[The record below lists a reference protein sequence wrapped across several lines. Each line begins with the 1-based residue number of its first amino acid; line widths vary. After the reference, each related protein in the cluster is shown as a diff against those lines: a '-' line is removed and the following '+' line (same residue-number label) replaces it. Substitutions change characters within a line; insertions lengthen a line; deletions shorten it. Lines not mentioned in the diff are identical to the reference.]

1 MDTPI
6 NEDQIRLSPVIHIG
20 TDDVRKKMGEILDCV
35 YLRGDEFLI
44 ERKQKPLAV
53 LVSVQKHA
61 ALEKLSRSF
70 LAKSL
75 SHKGIDLSQ
84 EETDDL
90 ANQAKHEARTQ
101 NP

>member
-1 MDTPI
+1 MDAPI
-6 NEDQIRLSPVIHIG
+6 NKDTICPSPVIHIG

-35 YLRGDEFLI
+35 NLRGDEFVI

-70 LAKSL
+70 LASSL
-75 SHKGIDLSQ
+75 NRKGVALSQ
-84 EETDDL
+84 EDVD
-90 ANQAKHEARTQ
+90 AIADQAKHEART
-101 NP
+101 